1 MNEIIKALAARKS
14 VRSYTDREISSD
26 CKEQILRAATEAPT
40 AGNQQM
46 YTILDITSQE
56 LKDKLSVTCD
66 NQPFIATGKMVLI
79 FCADF
84 HKWYQAFTLAGC
96 SPRRPGPGDFLLAV
110 EDAAIAAQN
119 AVTAA
124 ESLGIGSCYI
134 GDILEQVEIHR
145 ELLDLPDYVMPAAMV
160 VYGYPT
166 DQQQNRKKPERF
178 APAYIVQENRY
189 HTFSAS
195 EHEKWFCERAERE
208 KQTDFS
214 YPSYMD
220 AFCKRKY
227 LSAFSRE
234 MSRSVAVYLEKFKHS

>member
-1 MNEIIKALAARKS
+1 MNEIIKALAVRKS

-26 CKEQILRAATEAPT
+26 CKEKILRAATEAPT

-96 SPRRPGPGDFLLAV
+96 SPRRPGPGDFLLSV

-119 AVTAA
+119 AVTAV

-134 GDILEQVEIHR
+134 GDIMENYELHR
-145 ELLDLPDYVMPAAMV
+145 ELLHLPEFVFPALMLV
-160 VYGYPT
+160 FGYPT
-166 DQQQNRKKPERF
+166 PQQQ
-178 APAYIVQENRY
+178 
-189 HTFSAS
+189 
-195 EHEKWFCERAERE
+195 ERE
-208 KQTDFS
+208 KPKRAALDFIVHENAYPDFS
-214 YPSYMD
+214 PEEIRQNIADLKGSDFDQWMQR
-220 AFCKRKY
+220 FCQRKY
-227 LSAFSRE
+227 QADFSLE
-234 MSRSVAVYLEKFKHS
+234 MSRSVAAALKEFQG

>member
-26 CKEQILRAATEAPT
+26 CKEQILRGATEAPT

-134 GDILEQVEIHR
+134 GDIMENYELHR
-145 ELLDLPDYVMPAAMV
+145 ELLHLPEFVFPALMLV
-160 VYGYPT
+160 FGYPT
-166 DQQQNRKKPERF
+166 PQQQ
-178 APAYIVQENRY
+178 
-189 HTFSAS
+189 
-195 EHEKWFCERAERE
+195 ERE
-208 KQTDFS
+208 KPKRAALDFIVHENAYPDFS
-214 YPSYMD
+214 PEEIRQNIADLKGSDFDQWMQR
-220 AFCKRKY
+220 FCQRKY
-227 LSAFSRE
+227 QADFSLE
-234 MSRSVAVYLEKFKHS
+234 MSRSVAAALKEFQG

>member
-1 MNEIIKALAARKS
+1 MNEIIKALAVRKS

-26 CKEQILRAATEAPT
+26 CKEKILRAATEAPT

-134 GDILEQVEIHR
+134 GDIMENYELHR
-145 ELLDLPDYVMPAAMV
+145 ELLHLPEFVFPALMLV
-160 VYGYPT
+160 FGYPT
-166 DQQQNRKKPERF
+166 PQQQ
-178 APAYIVQENRY
+178 
-189 HTFSAS
+189 
-195 EHEKWFCERAERE
+195 ERE
-208 KQTDFS
+208 KPKRAALDFIVHENAYPDFS
-214 YPSYMD
+214 PEEIRQNIADLKGSDFDQWMQR
-220 AFCKRKY
+220 FCQRKY
-227 LSAFSRE
+227 QADFSLE
-234 MSRSVAVYLEKFKHS
+234 MSRSVAAALKEFQG

>member
-134 GDILEQVEIHR
+134 GDIMENYELHR
-145 ELLDLPDYVMPAAMV
+145 ELLHLPEFVFPALMLV
-160 VYGYPT
+160 FGYPT
-166 DQQQNRKKPERF
+166 PQQQ
-178 APAYIVQENRY
+178 
-189 HTFSAS
+189 
-195 EHEKWFCERAERE
+195 ERE
-208 KQTDFS
+208 KPKRAALDFIVHENAYPDFS
-214 YPSYMD
+214 PKEICQNIADLKGSDFDQWMQR
-220 AFCKRKY
+220 FCQRKY
-227 LSAFSRE
+227 QADFSLE
-234 MSRSVAVYLEKFKHS
+234 MSRSVTAALKEFQG

>member
-1 MNEIIKALAARKS
+1 LNEIIKALAARKS

-134 GDILEQVEIHR
+134 GDIMENYELHR
-145 ELLDLPDYVMPAAMV
+145 ELLHLPEFVFPALMLV
-160 VYGYPT
+160 FGYPT
-166 DQQQNRKKPERF
+166 PQQQ
-178 APAYIVQENRY
+178 
-189 HTFSAS
+189 
-195 EHEKWFCERAERE
+195 ERE
-208 KQTDFS
+208 KPKRAALDFIVHENAYPDFS
-214 YPSYMD
+214 PEEIRQNIADLKGSD
-220 AFCKRKY
+220 FDQWKQRFCQRKY
-227 LSAFSRE
+227 QADFSLE
-234 MSRSVAVYLEKFKHS
+234 MSRSVAAALKEFQG

>member
-96 SPRRPGPGDFLLAV
+96 SPRKPGPGDFLLAV

-134 GDILEQVEIHR
+134 GDIMENYELHR
-145 ELLDLPDYVMPAAMV
+145 ELLHLPEFVFPALMLV
-160 VYGYPT
+160 FGYPT
-166 DQQQNRKKPERF
+166 PQQQ
-178 APAYIVQENRY
+178 
-189 HTFSAS
+189 
-195 EHEKWFCERAERE
+195 ERE
-208 KQTDFS
+208 KPKRAALDFIVHENAYPDFS
-214 YPSYMD
+214 PEEIRQNIADLKGSDFDQWMQR
-220 AFCKRKY
+220 FCQRKY
-227 LSAFSRE
+227 QADFSLE
-234 MSRSVAVYLEKFKHS
+234 MSRSVAAALKEFQG

>member
-1 MNEIIKALAARKS
+1 MNEIIKALAVRKS

-134 GDILEQVEIHR
+134 GDIMENYELHR
-145 ELLDLPDYVMPAAMV
+145 ELLHLPEFVFPALMLV
-160 VYGYPT
+160 FGYPT
-166 DQQQNRKKPERF
+166 PQQQ
-178 APAYIVQENRY
+178 
-189 HTFSAS
+189 
-195 EHEKWFCERAERE
+195 ERE
-208 KQTDFS
+208 KPKRAALDFIVHENAYPNFSPEEICQNIADLKGSDFDQWMQRFCQRKYQADFS
-214 YPSYMD
+214 
-220 AFCKRKY
+220 
-227 LSAFSRE
+227 LE
-234 MSRSVAVYLEKFKHS
+234 MSRSVAAALKEFQG

>member
-134 GDILEQVEIHR
+134 GDIMENYELHR
-145 ELLDLPDYVMPAAMV
+145 ELLHLPEFVFPALMLV
-160 VYGYPT
+160 FGYPT
-166 DQQQNRKKPERF
+166 PQQQ
-178 APAYIVQENRY
+178 
-189 HTFSAS
+189 
-195 EHEKWFCERAERE
+195 ERE
-208 KQTDFS
+208 KPKRAARDFIVHENAYPDFS
-214 YPSYMD
+214 PEEICQNIADLKGSDFDQWMQR
-220 AFCKRKY
+220 FCQRKY
-227 LSAFSRE
+227 QADFSLE
-234 MSRSVAVYLEKFKHS
+234 MSRSVAAALKEFQG

>member
-26 CKEQILRAATEAPT
+26 CKEQILRGATEAPT

-134 GDILEQVEIHR
+134 GDIMENYELHR
-145 ELLDLPDYVMPAAMV
+145 ELLHLPEFVFPALMLV
-160 VYGYPT
+160 FGYPT
-166 DQQQNRKKPERF
+166 PQQQ
-178 APAYIVQENRY
+178 
-189 HTFSAS
+189 
-195 EHEKWFCERAERE
+195 ERE
-208 KQTDFS
+208 KPKRAALDFIVHENAYPDFS
-214 YPSYMD
+214 PEEICQNIADLKGSDFDQWMQR
-220 AFCKRKY
+220 FCQRKY
-227 LSAFSRE
+227 QADFSLE
-234 MSRSVAVYLEKFKHS
+234 MSRSVAAALKEFQG

>member
-1 MNEIIKALAARKS
+1 MNEIINALAARKS

-26 CKEQILRAATEAPT
+26 CKEQILRAATAAPT

-134 GDILEQVEIHR
+134 GDIMENYELHR
-145 ELLDLPDYVMPAAMV
+145 ELLHLPEFVFPALMLV
-160 VYGYPT
+160 FGYPT
-166 DQQQNRKKPERF
+166 PQQQ
-178 APAYIVQENRY
+178 
-189 HTFSAS
+189 
-195 EHEKWFCERAERE
+195 ERE
-208 KQTDFS
+208 KPKRAALDFIVHENAYPDFS
-214 YPSYMD
+214 PEEIRQNIADLKGSDFDQWMQR
-220 AFCKRKY
+220 FCQRKY
-227 LSAFSRE
+227 QADFSLE
-234 MSRSVAVYLEKFKHS
+234 MSRSVAAALKEFQG

>member
-1 MNEIIKALAARKS
+1 MNEIIKALAVRKS

-26 CKEQILRAATEAPT
+26 CKEKILRAATEAPT

-84 HKWYQAFTLAGC
+84 HKWYRAFTLAGC

-134 GDILEQVEIHR
+134 GDIMENYELHR
-145 ELLDLPDYVMPAAMV
+145 ELLHLPEFVFPALMLV
-160 VYGYPT
+160 FGYPT
-166 DQQQNRKKPERF
+166 PQQQ
-178 APAYIVQENRY
+178 
-189 HTFSAS
+189 
-195 EHEKWFCERAERE
+195 ERE
-208 KQTDFS
+208 KPKRAALDFIVHENAYPDFS
-214 YPSYMD
+214 PEEIRQNIADLKGSDFDQWMQR
-220 AFCKRKY
+220 FCQRKY
-227 LSAFSRE
+227 QADFSLE
-234 MSRSVAVYLEKFKHS
+234 MSRSVAAALKEFQG

>member
-1 MNEIIKALAARKS
+1 ALAARKS

-134 GDILEQVEIHR
+134 GDIMENYELHR
-145 ELLDLPDYVMPAAMV
+145 ELPHLPEFVFPALMLV
-160 VYGYPT
+160 FGYPT
-166 DQQQNRKKPERF
+166 PQQQ
-178 APAYIVQENRY
+178 
-189 HTFSAS
+189 
-195 EHEKWFCERAERE
+195 ERE
-208 KQTDFS
+208 KPRRTPLDFIVHENT
-214 YPSYMD
+214 YPRFSPEEIRESIADLKGADYD
-220 AFCKRKY
+220 SWTERFCKRK
-227 LSAFSRE
+227 
-234 MSRSVAVYLEKFKHS
+234 

>member
-14 VRSYTDREISSD
+14 VRSYTDREIFSD

-134 GDILEQVEIHR
+134 GDIMENYELHR
-145 ELLDLPDYVMPAAMV
+145 ELLHLPEFVFPALMLV
-160 VYGYPT
+160 FGYPT
-166 DQQQNRKKPERF
+166 PQQQ
-178 APAYIVQENRY
+178 
-189 HTFSAS
+189 
-195 EHEKWFCERAERE
+195 ERE
-208 KQTDFS
+208 KPKRAALDFIVHENAYPDFS
-214 YPSYMD
+214 PEEICQNIADLKGSDFDQWMQR
-220 AFCKRKY
+220 FCQRKY
-227 LSAFSRE
+227 QSDFSLE
-234 MSRSVAVYLEKFKHS
+234 MSRSVAAALKEFQG

>member
-1 MNEIIKALAARKS
+1 MNEIIKALAVRKS

-134 GDILEQVEIHR
+134 GDIMENYELHR
-145 ELLDLPDYVMPAAMV
+145 ELLHLPEFVFPALMLV
-160 VYGYPT
+160 FGYPT
-166 DQQQNRKKPERF
+166 PQQQ
-178 APAYIVQENRY
+178 
-189 HTFSAS
+189 
-195 EHEKWFCERAERE
+195 ERE
-208 KQTDFS
+208 KPKRAALDFIVHENAYPDFS
-214 YPSYMD
+214 PEEICQNIADLKGSDFDQWMQR
-220 AFCKRKY
+220 FCQRKY
-227 LSAFSRE
+227 QSDFSLE
-234 MSRSVAVYLEKFKHS
+234 MSRSVAAALKEFQG

>member
-46 YTILDITSQE
+46 YTILEITSQE

-134 GDILEQVEIHR
+134 GDIMENYELHR
-145 ELLDLPDYVMPAAMV
+145 ELLHLPEFVFPALMLV
-160 VYGYPT
+160 FGYPT
-166 DQQQNRKKPERF
+166 PQQQ
-178 APAYIVQENRY
+178 
-189 HTFSAS
+189 
-195 EHEKWFCERAERE
+195 ERE
-208 KQTDFS
+208 KPKRAALDFIVHENAYPNFSPEEICQNIADLKGSDFDQWMQRFCQRKYQADFS
-214 YPSYMD
+214 
-220 AFCKRKY
+220 
-227 LSAFSRE
+227 LE
-234 MSRSVAVYLEKFKHS
+234 MSRSVAAALKEFQG

>member
-1 MNEIIKALAARKS
+1 MDEIIKALAARKS

-134 GDILEQVEIHR
+134 GDIMENYELHR
-145 ELLDLPDYVMPAAMV
+145 ELLHLPEFVFPALMLV
-160 VYGYPT
+160 FGYPT
-166 DQQQNRKKPERF
+166 PQQQ
-178 APAYIVQENRY
+178 
-189 HTFSAS
+189 
-195 EHEKWFCERAERE
+195 ERE
-208 KQTDFS
+208 KPKRAALDFIVHENAYPNFSPEEICQNIADLKGSDFDQWMQRFCQRKYQADFS
-214 YPSYMD
+214 
-220 AFCKRKY
+220 
-227 LSAFSRE
+227 LE
-234 MSRSVAVYLEKFKHS
+234 MSRSVAAALKEFQG

>member
-66 NQPFIATGKMVLI
+66 NQPFIATGKMVLT

-134 GDILEQVEIHR
+134 GDIMENYELHR
-145 ELLDLPDYVMPAAMV
+145 ELLHLPEFVFPALMLV
-160 VYGYPT
+160 FGYPT
-166 DQQQNRKKPERF
+166 PQQQ
-178 APAYIVQENRY
+178 
-189 HTFSAS
+189 
-195 EHEKWFCERAERE
+195 ERE
-208 KQTDFS
+208 KPKRAALDFIVHENAYPDFS
-214 YPSYMD
+214 PEEICQNIADLKGSDFDQWMQR
-220 AFCKRKY
+220 FCQRKY
-227 LSAFSRE
+227 QADFSLE
-234 MSRSVAVYLEKFKHS
+234 MSRSVAAALKEFQG

>member
-1 MNEIIKALAARKS
+1 MNEIIKALAVRKS

-26 CKEQILRAATEAPT
+26 CKEKILRAATEAPT

-134 GDILEQVEIHR
+134 GDIMENYELHR
-145 ELLDLPDYVMPAAMV
+145 ELLHLPEFVFPALMLV
-160 VYGYPT
+160 FGYPT
-166 DQQQNRKKPERF
+166 PQQQ
-178 APAYIVQENRY
+178 
-189 HTFSAS
+189 
-195 EHEKWFCERAERE
+195 ERE
-208 KQTDFS
+208 KPKRAALDFIVHENAYPDFS
-214 YPSYMD
+214 PEEICQNIADLKGSDFDQWMQR
-220 AFCKRKY
+220 FCQRKY
-227 LSAFSRE
+227 QADFSLE
-234 MSRSVAVYLEKFKHS
+234 MSRSVAAALKEFQG